1 MIGKL
6 RQWIGGR
13 GPVNEAA
20 PRTRILM
27 VCTGNICRS
36 PTAEGVLR
44 RKLQQAGLGD
54 QVLVDSAGTQG
65 YHTAEA
71 PDARAIRAAAQ
82 RGYDIA
88 SLRARPMRPEDF
100 GQFDW
105 LLAMDQTHMDWLRKR
120 APAGAK
126 AQLALLMPHARL
138 PQAHTEVPDPY
149 YGGPSGFEHVLDLV
163 EAACEGVLARLQGG
177 QPLLSQPPGG
187 QFPADGTAHGPAQG
201 GREQGT
207 EQGARQGKG

>member
-6 RQWIGGR
+6 RQWIGGLS
-13 GPVNEAA
+13 PVSEAA
-20 PRTRILM
+20 PHTRILM

-44 RKLQQAGLGD
+44 RKLQQAGLGG

-105 LLAMDQTHMDWLRKR
+105 LLAMDQTHLDWMRKR
-120 APAGAK
+120 APAGAR
-126 AQLALLMPHARL
+126 AQLALLMPHAQL
-138 PQAHTEVPDPY
+138 PQVHTEVPDPY
-149 YGGPSGFEHVLDLV
+149 YGGPAGFDHVLDLV
-163 EAACEGVLARLQGG
+163 EAACDGVLVRLQGG
-177 QPLLSQPPGG
+177 QPLLTLPAGG
-187 QFPADGTAHGPAQG
+187 QSPSHGPGQG
-201 GREQGT
+201 GQVRSPG
-207 EQGARQGKG
+207 QGATQGKG